1 VKIDYIVKE
10 ELLRSLAIY
19 WILFLIIAIPTVGG
33 YLPLSTASAFPL
45 AAILTAI
52 YFCVMVW
59 YRRNENLHD
68 PNPISILRHALR
80 SGEQREEKTKQRRAI
95 VEKVVDAFLVVM
107 IFLIYLYASFAYSIN
122 QIFWLPVL
130 ILIGLFLAR
139 IRLHRRRRAP
149 RQPCTIGCLL
159 PHSSRDRPSAL
170 PGTGVSC
177 NLPPPG
183 NRACRHHYFS
193 HSLHLGTATHTE
205 GKGLMDVLCE

>member
-1 VKIDYIVKE
+1 MKIDYIVKE

-95 VEKVVDAFLVVM
+95 VEKAVDAFLVVT
-107 IFLIYLYASFAYSIN
+107 IFLIYLYASFAYSIS
-122 QIFWLPVL
+122 QIYWLPVL

-139 IRLHRRRRAP
+139 IIFTDGGERRVTLARLVVFYLIAAAILVLRYLALGYLVLPLLQAIVLVGIITFPILYIWERRRTP
-149 RQPCTIGCLL
+149 K
-159 PHSSRDRPSAL
+159 
-170 PGTGVSC
+170 
-177 NLPPPG
+177 
-183 NRACRHHYFS
+183 
-193 HSLHLGTATHTE
+193 
-205 GKGLMDVLCE
+205 GKD

>member
-1 VKIDYIVKE
+1 MKIDYIVKE

-95 VEKVVDAFLVVM
+95 VEKAVDAFLVVT
-107 IFLIYLYASFAYSIN
+107 IFLIYLYASFAYSIS
-122 QIFWLPVL
+122 QIYWLPVL

-139 IRLHRRRRAP
+139 IIFTDGGERRVTLARLVVFYLIAAAILVLRYLALGYLVLPLLQAIVLVGIITFPILYIWERRSAP
-149 RQPCTIGCLL
+149 E
-159 PHSSRDRPSAL
+159 
-170 PGTGVSC
+170 
-177 NLPPPG
+177 G
-183 NRACRHHYFS
+183 N
-193 HSLHLGTATHTE
+193 
-205 GKGLMDVLCE
+205 D

>member
-95 VEKVVDAFLVVM
+95 VEKAVDAFLVVT
-107 IFLIYLYASFAYSIN
+107 IFLIYLYASFAYSIS
-122 QIFWLPVL
+122 QIYWLPVL

-139 IRLHRRRRAP
+139 IIFTDGGERRVTLARLVVFYLIAAAILVLRYLALGYLVLPLLQAIVLVGIITFPILYIWERRRTP
-149 RQPCTIGCLL
+149 K
-159 PHSSRDRPSAL
+159 
-170 PGTGVSC
+170 
-177 NLPPPG
+177 
-183 NRACRHHYFS
+183 
-193 HSLHLGTATHTE
+193 
-205 GKGLMDVLCE
+205 GKD

>member
-95 VEKVVDAFLVVM
+95 VEKAVDAFLVVT
-107 IFLIYLYASFAYSIN
+107 IFLIYLYASFAYSIS
-122 QIFWLPVL
+122 QIYWLPVL

-139 IRLHRRRRAP
+139 IIFTDGGERRVTLLPLLQAIVLVGIITFPILYIWERRRTP
-149 RQPCTIGCLL
+149 K
-159 PHSSRDRPSAL
+159 
-170 PGTGVSC
+170 
-177 NLPPPG
+177 
-183 NRACRHHYFS
+183 
-193 HSLHLGTATHTE
+193 
-205 GKGLMDVLCE
+205 GKD

>member
-1 VKIDYIVKE
+1 MKIDFIIKE
-10 ELLRSLAIY
+10 EFLRSLAIY

-95 VEKVVDAFLVVM
+95 VEKAVDAVLAVT
-107 IFLIYLYASFAYSIN
+107 IFLIYLYASFAYSIS
-122 QIFWLPVL
+122 QIYWLPVL

-139 IRLHRRRRAP
+139 IIFTDGGERRVTFARSVVFYLIAAAILVLRYLALGYPVISLLQAIALVGIITFPILYIWERRRTP
-149 RQPCTIGCLL
+149 K
-159 PHSSRDRPSAL
+159 
-170 PGTGVSC
+170 GT
-177 NLPPPG
+177 
-183 NRACRHHYFS
+183 
-193 HSLHLGTATHTE
+193 
-205 GKGLMDVLCE
+205 D